1 MFENIKPRHIKLF
14 KLLASQESFKPA
26 SFFSD
31 ALNVSTKTIISDVDV
46 INECLISTS
55 LNVDK
60 IPRKGIQLVGKLEEV
75 DEVLKQFLLSNEEIG
90 HRDNPVIRQLEI
102 VKRLVINNNEVIVT
116 DLEDEFYVSLTSI
129 RSDIDAISE
138 VFNAF
143 DVTISTS
150 KNKIEIN
157 GIESNIQKGLK
168 HFILDFVISDSSD
181 SLFLDYD
188 PLTQVLNQLFE
199 EKLVSMINQ
208 EVSQLVENIEKA
220 ISNWFTRSL
229 HVTLLIQISRI
240 LHHHHMSDIDSKYE
254 TINQLESY
262 ILALELIEHYER
274 DFGLVFHSE
283 DIYYLSQQLYAHG
296 IVPKPR
302 EIIPQDDYLRR
313 VNEMITA
320 MSEHV
325 RVDLTGDEK
334 LRKALLSHLPP
345 MIYRLRHKIDVKNPL
360 LEEIRNQYIVLFSLT
375 WYVSIALEQEYDVVL
390 NDNEISFL
398 FIYFQVS
405 IERRYQHQFK
415 NIIVVCPY
423 GLATSELVFTR
434 VRQVIPY
441 IDNISIMTTEEL
453 KSSDLKNIDY
463 IISTVKLDIS
473 EPEVVYVSP
482 LMTDADIQKVLKY
495 DSSYTSKFN
504 RLGPSAVDE
513 YSSFKDLFDPKLV
526 FPKDHAYTR
535 EKALEKLI
543 NGFEEQGF
551 TDEGFAEGIYEREE
565 MGDTSLYTGVALP
578 HAFPSTVKQSKIG
591 IMTLEKGIK
600 WGSNSVSVVILIA
613 ISERDS
619 HRIKQVLS
627 KLLVLLESQE
637 LIEELRQI
645 SDSEEIINKIQQMF

>member
-14 KLLASQESFKPA
+14 KLLASQETFKPA

-46 INECLISTS
+46 INECLTSTS

-150 KNKIEIN
+150 KNKIEID

-453 KSSDLKNIDY
+453 RLSDLKNIDY

-482 LMTDADIQKVLKY
+482 LMTDADIQKVMKY

-504 RLGPSAVDE
+504 RLGPSGVDE

-526 FPKDHAYTR
+526 FPKDHANTR
-535 EKALEKLI
+535 ENALKKLI
-543 NGFEEQGF
+543 NSFEEQGF
-551 TDEGFAEGIYEREE
+551 TDKGFAEGIYEREE

-600 WGSNSVSVVILIA
+600 WGNNSVSVVILIA